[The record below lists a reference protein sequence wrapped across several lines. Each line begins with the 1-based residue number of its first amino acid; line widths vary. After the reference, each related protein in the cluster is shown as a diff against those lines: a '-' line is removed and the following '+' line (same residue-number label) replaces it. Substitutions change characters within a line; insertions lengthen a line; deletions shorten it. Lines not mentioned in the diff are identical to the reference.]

1 MMTNHLLLS
10 FTHMTPGIA
19 IHVYPAHAY
28 LSYAYD
34 LLSYA
39 YLHLA
44 HAYLDHMPYLCA
56 DDYLYYVF
64 IVVYAI
70 IYCIV
75 AIMNNG
81 ITHPQHLL
89 GDSFGPRYHATH

>member
-1 MMTNHLLLS
+1 MYKYYADDYSYL
-10 FTHMTPGIA
+10 
-19 IHVYPAHAY
+19 IHALP
-28 LSYAYD
+28 YAYV
-34 LLSYA
+34 YCA

-44 HAYLDHMPYLCA
+44 HAYLDHMLYLCA
-56 DDYLYYVF
+56 SDYLYYVL